1 MLSPSFSLCRLLNGI
16 EPPCLVHLFTARW
29 RLNNLRFIAW
39 NNNYFYNTE
48 RRGVRLSLCSQLIQK
63 LVQIFCIKVGVVMT
77 SDGYN
82 WGRLHCKPSDRAG
95 PCSFN
100 CFNWELIDVARDF
113 SRFSQRKTRFLFYL
127 DTAWSVYS
135 RETISWGHET
145 PKISDSLKRFVWKR
159 KRISFISHILQ
170 LLY

>member
-39 NNNYFYNTE
+39 NYNYFSTLNAARSVFYCE
-48 RRGVRLSLCSQLIQK
+48 HIKWRQLKQVTLK
-63 LVQIFCIKVGVVMT
+63 TF
-77 SDGYN
+77 
-82 WGRLHCKPSDRAG
+82 DRAG
-95 PCSFN
+95 PSSIT
-100 CFNWELIDVARDF
+100 CFNWEIWLHITCKGFF
-113 SRFSQRKTRFLFYL
+113 SIFTEKTRFLFYL